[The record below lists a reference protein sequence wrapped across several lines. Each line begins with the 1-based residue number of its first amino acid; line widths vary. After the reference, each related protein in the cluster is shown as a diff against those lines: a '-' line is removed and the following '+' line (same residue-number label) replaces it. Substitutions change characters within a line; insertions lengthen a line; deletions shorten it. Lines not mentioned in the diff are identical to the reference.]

1 MAESSSSA
9 LNQTLD
15 IIDKCKGPA
24 NYREWGRNVRQAF
37 GLYARKML
45 KLLDGAP
52 RPEETDPGRSGCL
65 GDAKQ
70 QHLFHLVLF
79 D

>member
-1 MAESSSSA
+1 MAESSSR
-9 LNQTLD
+9 
-15 IIDKCKGPA
+15 K
-24 NYREWGRNVRQAF
+24 VRQAF

-45 KLLDGAP
+45 KILDGAP
-52 RPEETDPGRSGCL
+52 RPEETDADGV
-65 GDAKQ
+65 AAWETAIK